1 MYPRLRRFI
10 LRTGILI
17 SSIAFAI
24 VNATA
29 NNVDFHDI
37 DDNVLQAVVQEE
49 AIIPSSSS
57 SSPSEQHIVYPVQ
70 VLGTEQCDQLPDKRR
85 CRWLESGPDV
95 WIPSDSLPLSSN
107 SSNSTSSTNENSK
120 SNSNSDRNK
129 NTSTSTLDGMFRRII
144 RMYQDN
150 EKYKSKM
157 TIVSSPD
164 TMPPKTYWDYSLPK
178 DHEDEDEDEVD
189 IDIDDDDDDD
199 DGEESDISIINDP
212 YDLHVGDGGPWIITI
227 DDFLYIEEADRLIE
241 LGKWEGFERSTII
254 DEDDDEYV
262 DVDEDEDEDTSENPD
277 GRTSSTAWCQS
288 WTCQNDDILQDV
300 IDRIYELIQ
309 INVLYAEDLQLLQ
322 YEIGQYYG
330 AHHDFYYIDDH
341 DQWNQ
346 DGGRILTVFLYLND
360 VADGGGT
367 SFPRL
372 NVTVTPKLGRV
383 VIWPS
388 VLDHDPRNIDWR
400 TEHEAL
406 AVKDGVKYGANLW
419 FHLKPTRK
427 SYFNYECDK
436 PTKNKNTN
444 TNHNFVGDSTRN
456 MYGGYNDNDD
466 EGDGDEETNSMFDKF
481 GLQLEE
487 DDDNVTTEL

>member
-1 MYPRLRRFI
+1 MIDSTHHVFN
-10 LRTGILI
+10 G
-17 SSIAFAI
+17 
-24 VNATA
+24 
-29 NNVDFHDI
+29 DDI
-37 DDNVLQAVVQEE
+37 DV
-49 AIIPSSSS
+49 
-57 SSPSEQHIVYPVQ
+57 
-70 VLGTEQCDQLPDKRR
+70 
-85 CRWLESGPDV
+85 DV
-95 WIPSDSLPLSSN
+95 D
-107 SSNSTSSTNENSK
+107 
-120 SNSNSDRNK
+120 
-129 NTSTSTLDGMFRRII
+129 
-144 RMYQDN
+144 
-150 EKYKSKM
+150 
-157 TIVSSPD
+157 
-164 TMPPKTYWDYSLPK
+164 
-178 DHEDEDEDEVD
+178 VD
-189 IDIDDDDDDD
+189 
-199 DGEESDISIINDP
+199 
-212 YDLHVGDGGPWIITI
+212 
-227 DDFLYIEEADRLIE
+227 
-241 LGKWEGFERSTII
+241 
-254 DEDDDEYV
+254 V

-288 WTCQNDDILQDV
+288 WTCQNDDILQNV

-372 NVTVTPKLGRV
+372 NLTVTPELGRV

-388 VLDHDPRNIDWR
+388 VLDQDPRNIDWR

-436 PTKNKNTN
+436 PNNTN
-444 TNHNFVGDSTRN
+444 NFVGGSTRN
-456 MYGGYNDNDD
+456 MHGGYNDDEDD
-466 EGDGDEETNSMFDKF
+466 DYYDEDDGVEETNNIFDKY
-481 GLQLEE
+481 GLHLEE